1 MNQKPDASAKQN
13 TAANCNGEDE
23 SNITDIE
30 VMPDG
35 RIFVFGT
42 SLEVLGVLDQLQMRS
57 DQHIAA
63 RIETCRQ
70 VSSVPSTDNETQ
82 P

>member
-1 MNQKPDASAKQN
+1 MSGQPNKSMRKAK
-13 TAANCNGEDE
+13 AANSNAVDE

-63 RIETCRQ
+63 RIETCRDTQ
-70 VSSVPSTDNETQ
+70 HVQSTDNETQ